1 VRKSGRA
8 RLPYFRRPFARRICV
23 PEDLTNKTY
32 ARAEPFV
39 LLLGDEASWDLGSA
53 GGKAQNSAGLAL
65 L

>member
-1 VRKSGRA
+1 
-8 RLPYFRRPFARRICV
+8 V
-23 PEDLTNKTY
+23 PEDLANKTH

-53 GGKAQNSAGLAL
+53 GGKAKNSAGLAL